1 MRQKSALHRNVL
13 VDARVMLANAAL
25 SKRSESRWHADDS
38 DDLLAAARFTA
49 AAAGQKTR

>member
-1 MRQKSALHRNVL
+1 VRQQSALRRNVL

-25 SKRSESRWHADDS
+25 SKRCESRWHAADS